1 MIKARIPP
9 ENPEANLKSYTKE
22 YQTFSWSDV
31 RSQFSWHETGNMN
44 IVHEALDRWA
54 EDPARRDRKA
64 LVFEKSGKI
73 SELTYLQLKEITSQW
88 SNLLTE
94 FGFVAGDR
102 VFIFLP
108 MCVEI
113 YVAMLACARLG
124 VIFSPLFS
132 TLGFDEL
139 EFRLQNAAP
148 RGIITHPDMLERLP
162 QHAMSSVEHVFLVEG
177 PNLDYFP
184 NEVVVRGMVEGL
196 PKNSAVRWLK
206 GTAPLYLIYT
216 SGSTGPPKGVVHA
229 HIDML
234 GHFITGKYVLNLND
248 QSVLWTD
255 GDPGW
260 ITGTVYGLFA
270 PLLCGATA
278 VIQGDQF
285 SASTWYRTLERHK
298 VSVWY
303 TTPRTISRLMEAGD
317 DLPARYDFSNLAHI
331 ATVGENLAP
340 DQFYWSKKVLKHSP
354 HDTWW
359 MTETGMICIANF
371 PSMSIKPGSMGK
383 PVPGIEA
390 AVLDE
395 KGEPL
400 PILTMG
406 ELALKVGWPS
416 MMTGIWDDTP
426 RYQAYFRFKH
436 WFLTGDMVTRDEDG
450 YFYHQGR
457 NDDLIKVGEK
467 FVGPYEIEHV
477 LSMHPAVSEAVAISV
492 GSATGRTSVKAF
504 VTINKGFHA
513 SARLAHEIRAF
524 VKANFPPEIP
534 LAELV
539 FLDELPKTRSGKLLR
554 RVLRVRERGLP
565 SGDPSKLKE

>member
-9 ENPEANLKSYTKE
+9 ENPDANLKSYSTE
-22 YQTFSWSDV
+22 YKSFSWNDIQN
-31 RSQFSWHETGNMN
+31 QFTWHETGDIN

-54 EDPARRDRKA
+54 EDQDKRDRKA
-64 LVFEKSGKI
+64 LVFEKAGKI
-73 SELTYLQLKEITSQW
+73 SEFTYLQLKEMTSQW
-88 SNLLTE
+88 SNLLIE
-94 FGFVAGDR
+94 YGFVEGDR

-108 MCVEI
+108 ACAEI
-113 YVAMLACARLG
+113 YFAMLACARLG

-132 TLGFDEL
+132 SLGFDEL
-139 EFRLQNAAP
+139 EFRLQNAKP

-162 QHAMSSVEHVFLVEG
+162 QHAMSSVEHVLLVEG
-177 PNLDYFP
+177 PKLNYFP
-184 NEVVVRGMVEGL
+184 NEVVIQGLVDEL
-196 PKNSAVRWLK
+196 PKKSAIRWLR
-206 GTAPLYLIYT
+206 GTAPFYLIYT

-234 GHFITGKYVLNLND
+234 GHLMTGKYVLNLNE
-248 QSVLWTD
+248 QSILWTD

-260 ITGTVYGLFA
+260 ITGTVYGLFS

-285 SASTWYRTLERHK
+285 SASTWYRTLERHQ

-303 TTPRTISRLMEAGD
+303 TTPRTITRLIEAGD
-317 DLPARYDFSNLAHI
+317 DLPGRYDFSHLAHV

-340 DQFYWSKKVLKHSP
+340 EQFYWAKKVLKHAP

-371 PSMSIKPGSMGK
+371 PSMTIKPGSMGK

-395 KGEPL
+395 NGEPL

-406 ELALKVGWPS
+406 ELALKAGWPS
-416 MMTGIWDDTP
+416 MMTGIWQDAP
-426 RYQAYFRFKH
+426 RYQAYFRFKE
-436 WFLTGDMVTRDEDG
+436 WFLTGDMVTEDEDG

-457 NDDLIKVGEK
+457 NDDLIKAGEK

-492 GSATGRTSVKAF
+492 GSVAGRTSVKAY
-504 VTINKGFHA
+504 VTINRGFNA
-513 SARLAHEIRAF
+513 SARLNHEIKTF

-534 LAELV
+534 LAEIV

-554 RVLRVRERGLP
+554 RVLRARERGLP